1 MEGFSVIS
9 EALPVEEMAFLR
21 SRSLVTDPDA
31 FGERYEIAAARTPE
45 EWVEWLRKRTE
56 GLHRKIFALKF
67 AGRIVGSC
75 GAGIE
80 EGDPPEGYI
89 YMVYLLPEY
98 RGRGGADLLLQKVH
112 QWLFGVGIRRIR
124 AKVAAPNQHAIRFY
138 QRLGYSVLGEAG
150 FLHEGSAI
158 PVYQI
163 ELQRERWKEKNV
175 NPK

>member
-1 MEGFSVIS
+1 MEEFSVIS
-9 EALPVEEMAFLR
+9 EALPVEEIAFLR
-21 SRSLVTDPDA
+21 LRSLITDPDA
-31 FGERYEIAAARTPE
+31 FGERYETAAARTPE

-56 GLHRKIFALKF
+56 GLHRKIFALKY
-67 AGRIVGSC
+67 GDHVVGNC
-75 GAGIE
+75 GAGIK

-98 RGRGGADLLLQKVH
+98 RGRGGADLLFQKVH
-112 QWLFGVGIRRIR
+112 QWVFRVGIRRIR

-138 QRLGYSVLGEAG
+138 QRLGYSVLGEDG
-150 FLHEGSAI
+150 FLREDSRI

-175 NPK
+175 SPK